1 MVYYRR
7 TPTHGGEPMR
17 DVKYTEKLVLQVPPT
32 LGEKIDQAAARK
44 MQKRSEYVRAA
55 IAAALAADGV
65 SLVAA

>member
-1 MVYYRR
+1 
-7 TPTHGGEPMR
+7 MR
-17 DVKYTEKLVLQVPPT
+17 DVKYTEKLVLQVPPA

-44 MQKRSEYVRAA
+44 MQKRSEYIRSA

>member
-1 MVYYRR
+1 
-7 TPTHGGEPMR
+7 MR

-44 MQKRSEYVRAA
+44 MQKRSEWIRAA
-55 IAAALAADGV
+55 IAEKLSSEGV